1 MSAITVPAP
10 LAAPAAP
17 APPAAPVAPS
27 DYTALPAPAQGW
39 SEADLLRLG
48 HDNQWQYELVRGELR
63 QMSPASPFHGRYEIR
78 LIVALSSYLANH
90 PLGEIFPGDTGFI
103 LQSSPLTIRA
113 PDVAFVTAARIPTE
127 DAPGLWRLAP
137 DLVIEIVSPSEH
149 ARTIAEKVSDYLTA
163 GTCLLWVVYPEQQH
177 VHEYRATHPFRIYT
191 VGDTLD
197 GHDVL
202 PGFQYALAALFG

>member
-1 MSAITVPAP
+1 MSAITV
-10 LAAPAAP
+10 P

-27 DYTALPAPAQGW
+27 DYTVLPPPAQGW

-48 HDNQWQYELVRGELR
+48 PDNQWQYELVRGELR
-63 QMSPASPFHGRYEIR
+63 QMSPASFKHGRLEAQFVY
-78 LIVALSSYLANH
+78 ALMDFLKQH
-90 PLGEIFPGDTGFI
+90 PLGAVVTGDTGYR
-103 LQSSPLTIRA
+103 LSNDPLTVRV
-113 PDVAFVTAARIPTE
+113 PDVSFVVAERIPLE
-127 DAPGLWRLAP
+127 PHPAFLPLAP

-163 GTCLLWVVYPEQQH
+163 GTRLLWVVYPEQQH
-177 VHEYRATHPFRIYT
+177 VHEYRAAYPFRIYT